1 MAVRVNQNYPTPNFL
16 LAEDEDGNP
25 LQYVF
30 IKIFDAVE
38 FSAGHL
44 DEWEAETESDIDG
57 KWKDPAYLEEARD
70 WVVEFSR
77 PTTHET
83 TYVNIDTVVP

>member
-1 MAVRVNQNYPTPNFL
+1 MRVDQNYPTPDFL

-30 IKIFDAVE
+30 IKIFDAAE
-38 FSAGHL
+38 FDAGHV
-44 DEWEAETESDIDG
+44 DAWEAQTETDIDG
-57 KWKDPAYLEEARD
+57 KWKDPVYLEEGRD

-83 TYVNIDTVVP
+83 IYVNIDTVVP